1 MVGGDPGG
9 GDAAIQKTGVRR
21 PRAPH
26 PAVELNFEPRRKLP
40 HRRWLL
46 VGPARLSRLPAS
58 SANLA
63 DARLRASRGAVEL
76 KFEPRRGYL

>member
-9 GDAAIQKTGVRR
+9 GDAAIQKTGLRR
-21 PRAPH
+21 PRAPQ

-40 HRRWLL
+40 RRRRLL
-46 VGPARLSRLPAS
+46 VGLAS

-76 KFEPRRGYL
+76 RFEPRRG